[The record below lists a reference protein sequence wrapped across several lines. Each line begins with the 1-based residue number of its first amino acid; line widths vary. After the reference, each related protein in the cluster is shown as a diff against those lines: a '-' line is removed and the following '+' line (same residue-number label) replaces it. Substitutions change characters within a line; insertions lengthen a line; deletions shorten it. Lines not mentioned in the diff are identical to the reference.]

1 MLIASLYIPD
11 SGAMAQSA
19 AGVADGLAPSHTYVP
34 NRGYLYDESTNAVQ
48 NASTQIADAVMDH
61 EEDLEEDYDN
71 VLDDEDDVET
81 EDLMASNPADLTKSY
96 NRQRRLHETV
106 ADPNVSKS
114 RYPKAN
120 PQPWSGAPGSS
131 VDDHITLLSKHAS
144 KLKLEDKY
152 MGTYHG
158 RGADKSERATAEQV
172 LDPRTR
178 MMLLQMINR
187 NIVTEINGVISTGK
201 EANVYHAVS
210 VDHDGNEIHRAIK
223 VYKTSILVFKDR
235 EKYVAGEFRFKQGYN
250 KSSNRARVKVWAEKE
265 MRNLKR
271 IHAAGI
277 PSPDPIY
284 LRLHVLGMSFIGDAK
299 GVAAPRL
306 KDVEFVDV
314 DPLPR
319 WRSIYVEVLSYIR
332 KMYQE
337 CHLVHADLSEYNIL
351 YHDDKPY
358 IIDVSQSVEHDHPR
372 SLDFLRMDIK
382 NINDFFKRKD
392 VAVLPDRKT
401 YEFVVKQGGSTEL
414 SALQKD
420 VNDLIANREETEE
433 TEVDNEVFRKQYIPQ
448 TLNEVYDAER
458 DVSQIQTEGRDAL
471 VYKDLLA
478 TSTSTKT
485 SVENADYISVGSQ
498 DATEHGVLLH
508 SDSDDGAS
516 DASGSESDQAS
527 RPRGKRFQDKDEKKA
542 HKQKVKEEKRE
553 ARKTKMPKFVKK
565 KLVKEKSRN
574 KH

>member
-1 MLIASLYIPD
+1 
-11 SGAMAQSA
+11 MAEDPA
-19 AGVADGLAPSHTYVP
+19 AVADGFAPSHTYHP
-34 NRGYLYDESTNAVQ
+34 NRGYINDSSANDAPEVSRQKQGDLLHGEEHSEEVYD
-48 NASTQIADAVMDH
+48 
-61 EEDLEEDYDN
+61 DLSDEGDE
-71 VLDDEDDVET
+71 LDDEDF
-81 EDLMASNPADLTKSY
+81 MFSNPADLTKSY
-96 NRQRRLHETV
+96 NRQRRLNEAVT
-106 ADPNVSKS
+106 DPNRPKS
-114 RYPKAN
+114 QYPKAN
-120 PQPWSGAPGSS
+120 PQPLSGATG
-131 VDDHITLLSKHAS
+131 DDHVTLLSKHAS

-178 MMLLQMINR
+178 MILLQMVNG
-187 NIVTEINGVISTGK
+187 NVVSEINGVISTGK
-201 EANVYHAVS
+201 EANVYHAIS
-210 VDHDGNEIHRAIK
+210 IDDEGNETHRAIK

-284 LRLHVLGMSFIGDAK
+284 LRMHVLGMSFVGNAK

-306 KDVEFVDV
+306 KDVEFVDG

-319 WRSIYVEVLSYIR
+319 WRSIYVEILSYIR
-332 KMYQE
+332 KLYHE

-382 NINDFFKRKD
+382 NVNDFFKRKGI
-392 VAVLPDRKT
+392 AVLTDRSS
-401 YEFVVKQGGSTEL
+401 YEYVVKQGGSTEL
-414 SALQKD
+414 STLQND
-420 VNDLIANREETEE
+420 VNDLMANREETDE

-458 DVSQIQTEGRDAL
+458 DITQIQSEGRDAL

-478 TSTSTKT
+478 AETAAQAGPKDLD
-485 SVENADYISVGSQ
+485 NISGGSQ
-498 DATEHGVLLH
+498 DEDNSQGLPLS
-508 SDSDDGAS
+508 SDSGDEDS
-516 DASGSESDQAS
+516 DASGSDSDEAQ
-527 RPRGKRFQDKDEKKA
+527 RPRGKRFQDKIEKKA

>member
-1 MLIASLYIPD
+1 MVQNP
-11 SGAMAQSA
+11 A
-19 AGVADGLAPSHTYVP
+19 AVADGLAPSHTYLP
-34 NRGYLYDESTNAVQ
+34 NRGYIYDQSANYAPGVLRQ
-48 NASTQIADAVMDH
+48 TQSELLH
-61 EEDLEEDYDN
+61 GEEDPEEVYDDFSEEEDE
-71 VLDDEDDVET
+71 LDD

-96 NRQRRLHETV
+96 NRQRRLNEAVT
-106 ADPNVSKS
+106 DPNRPKS
-114 RYPKAN
+114 QYPKAN
-120 PQPWSGAPGSS
+120 PQPIPGAIG
-131 VDDHITLLSKHAS
+131 DDHVTLLSKHAS

-178 MMLLQMINR
+178 MILLQMINR
-187 NIVTEINGVISTGK
+187 NIVSEINGVISTGK
-201 EANVYHAVS
+201 EANVYHAMS
-210 VDHDGNEIHRAIK
+210 VDDQGNETHRAIK

-284 LRLHVLGMSFIGDAK
+284 LRLHVLGMSFIGDSK
-299 GVAAPRL
+299 GIAAPRL
-306 KDVEFVDV
+306 KDVEFVDG
-314 DPLPR
+314 DPMPR
-319 WRSIYVEVLSYIR
+319 WRSIYVEILSYVR
-332 KMYQE
+332 KLYHE
-337 CHLVHADLSEYNIL
+337 CRLVHADLSEYNIL
-351 YHDDKPY
+351 YHNDKPY

-372 SLDFLRMDIK
+372 SLDFLRLDIK

-392 VAVLPDRKT
+392 VAVLSDRST

-414 SALQKD
+414 SALPAD
-420 VNDLIANREETEE
+420 VDDLMANREETEE

-458 DVSQIQTEGRDAL
+458 DINQIQNEGRDAL

-478 TSTSTKT
+478 ADTSAGTRT
-485 SVENADYISVGSQ
+485 ENQDNLSAAYRDEDSEQGVPVDSESADAASGAS
-498 DATEHGVLLH
+498 G
-508 SDSDDGAS
+508 SDSD
-516 DASGSESDQAS
+516 QAQ

-565 KLVKEKSRN
+565 KLVKEKSRS
-574 KH
+574 KY